1 MTQARAVIVILEKLV
16 SMLAPAYKAA
26 WAAAEIQV
34 RLGAFENIFLI
45 VVELVAI
52 IVAVVLATR
61 YQKRITKLVYVTDRQ
76 EAQFNVNAAWVGII
90 IFGVTLSIVIISQI
104 FTVVTALANPTW
116 ATMLLLLHMAGA

>member
-1 MTQARAVIVILEKLV
+1 MTQARAVIAILEKLV

-26 WAAAEIQV
+26 WSAAEIQV
-34 RLGAFENIFLI
+34 HLGAFENIFLI
-45 VVELVAI
+45 VVELAAI

-61 YQKRITKLVYVTDRQ
+61 HQKRIAKIAYATDQ
-76 EAQFNVNAAWVGII
+76 QYAQFNMNAAWVGII